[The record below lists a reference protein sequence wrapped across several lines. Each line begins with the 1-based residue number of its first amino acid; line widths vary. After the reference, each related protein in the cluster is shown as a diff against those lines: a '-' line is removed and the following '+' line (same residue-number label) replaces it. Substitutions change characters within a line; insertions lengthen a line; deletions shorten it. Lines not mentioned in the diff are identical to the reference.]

1 MVAEA
6 GDVISRTAKNPPRI
20 SVQMD
25 KETQKRLR
33 KYTVDKYNS
42 THKMSEVVVAA
53 LDAYLTK
60 EGY

>member
-1 MVAEA
+1 MHTDSFHVPLPGE
-6 GDVISRTAKNPPRI
+6 
-20 SVQMD
+20 
-25 KETQKRLR
+25 
-33 KYTVDKYNS
+33 VDKYNS